1 MLKRTFMHLP
11 RVGPATE
18 LHLWRQGL
26 QTWDDLLA
34 ARRVPG
40 VSPGRLARH
49 QRHLEESLAH
59 LDQPAYFSRRLPAA
73 ERWRLFDQYRPRTA
87 YLDIETT
94 GANWPHLT
102 VTVIGLYDGRDFQQ
116 FVLGQNLQDFL
127 AHIDA
132 YPVLVTFNGSQFDL
146 PVLEAVFGR
155 PFPQAHI
162 DLRFVLAR
170 LGYKG
175 GLKKIEPRFGLQRP
189 AELEGLDGYD
199 AVLLWERARRG
210 DAAALE
216 TLLAYN
222 REDVINLETLMEQA
236 YQLARQR
243 TLAQIASADPHFNSS
258 QK

>member
-18 LHLWRQGL
+18 LALWRQGL

-40 VSPGRLARH
+40 VSPSRLATH

-59 LDQPAYFSRRLPAA
+59 LEQPAYFSTRLPAA
-73 ERWRLFDQYRPRTA
+73 ERWRLFDHYRHQTA

-94 GANWPHLT
+94 GASWPHLT

-116 FVLGQNLQDFL
+116 FVLGRNLQDFPEVV
-127 AHIDA
+127 AEFQ
-132 YPVLVTFNGSQFDL
+132 VLVTFNGSQFDL
-146 PVLEAVFGR
+146 PVLQAVFGQ

-170 LGYKG
+170 LGYRG
-175 GLKKIEPRFGLQRP
+175 GLKKIEPHFGLHRP
-189 AELEGLDGYD
+189 PDLEGLDGFD
-199 AVLLWERARRG
+199 AVLLWQRARRG
-210 DAAALE
+210 DTQAYN
-216 TLLAYN
+216 TLLRYN
-222 REDVINLETLMEQA
+222 REDVVNLENLMEQA
-236 YQLARQR
+236 YQLARRR
-243 TLAQIASADPHFNSS
+243 TLAQLQPHSPLL
-258 QK
+258 

>member
-1 MLKRTFMHLP
+1 MLKRTFIHLP
-11 RVGPATE
+11 RLGPATE

-26 QTWDDLLA
+26 ETWEDLLA

-40 VSPGRLARH
+40 MQPGRLAGH

-59 LDQPAYFSRRLPAA
+59 VDQPTYFSCRLPAA
-73 ERWRLFDQYRPRTA
+73 ERWRLFQQYRPHTA

-94 GANWPHLT
+94 GASWPHLI
-102 VTVIGLYDGRDFQQ
+102 VTVIGLYDGREFYQ
-116 FVLGQNLQDFL
+116 FVLGQNLQDFSD
-127 AHIDA
+127 HIDA
-132 YPVLVTFNGSQFDL
+132 YQMLVTFNGSQFDL
-146 PVLEAVFGR
+146 PVLQAVFGR
-155 PFPQAHI
+155 PFFQAHI

-189 AELEGLDGYD
+189 SDLEGLDGYD
-199 AVLLWERARRG
+199 AVLLWQRAQRG
-210 DAAALE
+210 DAAALD

-236 YQLARQR
+236 YHLAARR
-243 TLAQIASADPHFNSS
+243 TLAHLQAKKTAL
-258 QK
+258 